1 MLNKVK
7 ISESRLA
14 IVLGLGL
21 FVSVSMF
28 ANGPDTLWTLT
39 LGESSEDRGRSV
51 QQTTD
56 GGYII
61 TGYTCSY
68 GAGSYDVYL
77 IKTDSLGD
85 TLWTRTFGGSASDVG
100 YSVQQTTD
108 GGYIIAGIT
117 YSYGAGY
124 ADVWLIK
131 TDLLGNTLW
140 TRTYGGSDWDEA
152 YSVQQTTDGGYII
165 AGYTKSYGA
174 GDRDVYL
181 IKTDSLGDTLWTRT
195 YGGSDWDEAYS
206 VQQTTDGGYIIA
218 GITYSYGA
226 GYADVWLIK
235 TDLLGNTL
243 WTRTFGGSSSSDG
256 AYSVQ
261 QTTDGGYIIAG
272 FIWKTGDNL
281 RDVYLIKTDAKGN
294 VQWVKTFG
302 GRKDDVGNSV
312 QQTKDGG
319 YLIAGKTNSYGAGY
333 ADVWLIKTD
342 LLGNTLWT
350 RTYGGSDWDEAYSVQ
365 QTTDGGYIIAGYT
378 KSYGAGDRDVY
389 LVRTSAK

>member
-1 MLNKVK
+1 MGSEMCIRDRVMMLNKVK

-181 IKTDSLGDTLWTRT
+181 
-195 YGGSDWDEAYS
+195 
-206 VQQTTDGGYIIA
+206 
-218 GITYSYGA
+218 
-226 GYADVWLIK
+226 
-235 TDLLGNTL
+235 
-243 WTRTFGGSSSSDG
+243 
-256 AYSVQ
+256 
-261 QTTDGGYIIAG
+261 
-272 FIWKTGDNL
+272 
-281 RDVYLIKTDAKGN
+281 
-294 VQWVKTFG
+294 
-302 GRKDDVGNSV
+302 
-312 QQTKDGG
+312 
-319 YLIAGKTNSYGAGY
+319 
-333 ADVWLIKTD
+333 
-342 LLGNTLWT
+342 
-350 RTYGGSDWDEAYSVQ
+350 
-365 QTTDGGYIIAGYT
+365 
-378 KSYGAGDRDVY
+378 
-389 LVRTSAK
+389 VRTSAK